1 MSDEPTM
8 SHAIKKLRG
17 FFSFSLN
24 EMATKEKKQ
33 KKVANL
39 CLISYERAGKH
50 VVRSIRFQ

>member
-1 MSDEPTM
+1 M
-8 SHAIKKLRG
+8 SHAIQKLRG

-24 EMATKEKKQ
+24 EMVTKEKKQ

-50 VVRSIRFQ
+50 VVPLH